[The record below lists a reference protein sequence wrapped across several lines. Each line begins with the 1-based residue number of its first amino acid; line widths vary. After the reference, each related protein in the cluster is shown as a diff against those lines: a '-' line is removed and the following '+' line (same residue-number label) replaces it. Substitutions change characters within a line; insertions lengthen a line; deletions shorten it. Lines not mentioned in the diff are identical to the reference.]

1 MVARHPMA
9 TKVVTSV
16 RGEQA
21 QGLRSLG
28 RRVLCLVSDIFPA
41 AVISVEVT
49 VMTAGSAEQVFSSCP
64 CRASAGFQF
73 SLLLE
78 ARLLAD
84 AGLLSKLLR
93 RSTSCETFGGIG
105 R

>member
-1 MVARHPMA
+1 MVAKQPIA

-16 RGEQA
+16 SGEHA

-28 RRVLCLVSDIFPA
+28 RRVFCLISGIFPA
-41 AVISVEVT
+41 AVNSLEVT
-49 VMTAGSAEQVFSSCP
+49 VMTAGSAERVFSSCP

-73 SLLLE
+73 SLLLG

-84 AGLLSKLLR
+84 AGLLSKLLW
-93 RSTSCETFGGIG
+93 RSTSFEVF
-105 R
+105 